1 MIAIIAEQRY
11 AAENDQVDD
20 FYQYDEVFHDKVL
33 DICGNQTLTTIVRQV
48 RGHVNRMR
56 YLEFFETR
64 EMDRIIDDH
73 DQLVTLI
80 EQNNVLEV
88 EKLLV
93 NHLRNVSNYY
103 DDIMRKYPDYF
114 NAQS

>member
-56 YLEFFETR
+56 YLEFFLRR
-64 EMDRIIDDH
+64 EKW
-73 DQLVTLI
+73 I
-80 EQNNVLEV
+80 E
-88 EKLLV
+88 LLMTMTSLS
-93 NHLRNVSNYY
+93 H
-103 DDIMRKYPDYF
+103 
-114 NAQS
+114 

>member
-1 MIAIIAEQRY
+1 MTAFKEVATLWIVAVTSIKLPKKDLIAIIAEQRY

-56 YLEFFETR
+56 YLEFF
-64 EMDRIIDDH
+64 
-73 DQLVTLI
+73 
-80 EQNNVLEV
+80 
-88 EKLLV
+88 
-93 NHLRNVSNYY
+93 
-103 DDIMRKYPDYF
+103 
-114 NAQS
+114 

>member
-1 MIAIIAEQRY
+1 
-11 AAENDQVDD
+11 
-20 FYQYDEVFHDKVL
+20 
-33 DICGNQTLTTIVRQV
+33 
-48 RGHVNRMR
+48 
-56 YLEFFETR
+56 
-64 EMDRIIDDH
+64 MDRIIDDH